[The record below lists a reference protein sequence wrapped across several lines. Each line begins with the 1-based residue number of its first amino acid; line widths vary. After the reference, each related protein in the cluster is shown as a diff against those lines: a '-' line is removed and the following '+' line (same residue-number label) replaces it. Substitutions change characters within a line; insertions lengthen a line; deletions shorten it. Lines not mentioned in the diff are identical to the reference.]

1 MWYNFERS
9 RKWKCTYY
17 KAKNIG
23 GNKMKTKF
31 LKTAAAVMA
40 MVMCLGMTAFAA
52 PSPSGSD
59 FVVGGISRA
68 VDGNDI
74 SGMLEVTEL
83 PNEYADVAAQLRTA
97 EGLRA
102 AMGSDYNE
110 NMMVVDIVDVKIVG
124 DASQVKF
131 PVTITFQVN
140 GVTVST
146 KGMILHYTGSA
157 WEKIPTTMG
166 EGTMT
171 GTFSS
176 LSPVAFVVDKTTVT
190 GGTASPKTSAQSAA
204 AVALLGLLAVTAACG
219 MKKRSMER

>member
-68 VDGNDI
+68 VDADGNDI

-83 PNEYADVAAQLRTA
+83 PNEYAMLQR
-97 EGLRA
+97 
-102 AMGSDYNE
+102 S
-110 NMMVVDIVDVKIVG
+110 
-124 DASQVKF
+124 
-131 PVTITFQVN
+131 
-140 GVTVST
+140 
-146 KGMILHYTGSA
+146 
-157 WEKIPTTMG
+157 
-166 EGTMT
+166 
-171 GTFSS
+171 
-176 LSPVAFVVDKTTVT
+176 
-190 GGTASPKTSAQSAA
+190 SAQRRDSGQ
-204 AVALLGLLAVTAACG
+204 LWDRIIMRT
-219 MKKRSMER
+219 